1 MARFRK
7 LYQASIVIFG
17 HSACPI
23 SFTHHR
29 SGPVANVEAL
39 LPGGVTPLDPL
50 YVVEFFPRAP
60 PIGYVNQE
68 HCIIYHNIE
77 GIAE

>member
-1 MARFRK
+1 M
-7 LYQASIVIFG
+7 
-17 HSACPI
+17 
-23 SFTHHR
+23 
-29 SGPVANVEAL
+29 ANVEAL
-39 LPGGVTPLDPL
+39 LPGGVAPLAPLD
-50 YVVEFFPRAP
+50 VVEFFPRAP

>member
-1 MARFRK
+1 M
-7 LYQASIVIFG
+7 
-17 HSACPI
+17 
-23 SFTHHR
+23 
-29 SGPVANVEAL
+29 ANVEAL
-39 LPGGVTPLDPL
+39 LPGGVAPLAPLD
-50 YVVEFFPRAP
+50 VVEFFSRAP